1 MTEEHDAE
9 RDALDQPE
17 TWDDYHR
24 RMSSIAAEFVGAAR
38 YLADHPEYATTER
51 LAETFRRFADR
62 FTRVIPPEVRD

>member
-1 MTEEHDAE
+1 MTHTAETDA
-9 RDALDQPE
+9 RDRPE
-17 TWDDYHR
+17 TWDGYHR
-24 RMSSIAAEFVGAAR
+24 RMSGIAAEVVGAAR